1 MAPASCGSPQ
11 DTAGWLLRCCL
22 NRPRALQPLRL
33 WHPQSGFLQPEP
45 AVLMAGAV
53 DPPCQSSEHSHS
65 PRGNGGGG
73 QVKAVL
79 SPAAPTVWQ
88 VPHDAQQLFAPSKG
102 PCSTAQPLAQAQ
114 LCQNHCWDPSWA
126 LAPTPLHHCSPFVSR
141 FPAVGGS
148 VQDFT
153 LTAPLLQSLCVSL
166 LSKGTSDVC
175 ALGGMVN

>member
-45 AVLMAGAV
+45 AVLVAGAV
-53 DPPCQSSEHSHS
+53 DPPCHSSERSHS

-79 SPAAPTVWQ
+79 SPAAPTVCGKCHTMHNSSSTLQRVHVAQHNPWLSPSSARITAGTRAGLWHQ
-88 VPHDAQQLFAPSKG
+88 PH
-102 PCSTAQPLAQAQ
+102 C
-114 LCQNHCWDPSWA
+114 
-126 LAPTPLHHCSPFVSR
+126 TP
-141 FPAVGGS
+141 A
-148 VQDFT
+148 
-153 LTAPLLQSLCVSL
+153 APL
-166 LSKGTSDVC
+166 
-175 ALGGMVN
+175 

>member
-22 NRPRALQPLRL
+22 NRPRALQPLHL

-53 DPPCQSSEHSHS
+53 DPPCQSSERSHS
-65 PRGNGGGG
+65 PRDNGGGG
-73 QVKAVL
+73 QCCLQQHPQFGKCHTMHNSSSPLQRVHVAQHNPWL
-79 SPAAPTVWQ
+79 SPSSARI
-88 VPHDAQQLFAPSKG
+88 
-102 PCSTAQPLAQAQ
+102 TAGTQAGLWHQP
-114 LCQNHCWDPSWA
+114 
-126 LAPTPLHHCSPFVSR
+126 HCSPSVSR

-175 ALGGMVN
+175 TLGGMVN